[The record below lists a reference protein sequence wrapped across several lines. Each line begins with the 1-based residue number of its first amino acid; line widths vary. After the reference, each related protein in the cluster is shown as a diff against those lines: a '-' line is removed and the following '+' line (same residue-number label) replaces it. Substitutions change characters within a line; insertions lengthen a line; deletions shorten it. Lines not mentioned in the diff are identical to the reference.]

1 MIIIKVG
8 KSRYGHHEIFQ
19 QQFYNRDA
27 RMTLKYHVFYTA
39 LWTYCLMDSTY
50 KICRVSGLSP
60 DSVSWLLLCF
70 SYEPGEWILPESS
83 VGDQKPQNSPS
94 HVRQLSYH
102 KSALNSMQSHLKP
115 YQTQVSFGILTLY
128 VVGNCS
134 NTSLDFS
141 DKDQGD
147 FGLDPEG
154 PKHRILGDSR

>member
-27 RMTLKYHVFYTA
+27 RIWTLKYHVFYTA

-83 VGDQKPQNSPS
+83 VGDQKP
-94 HVRQLSYH
+94 
-102 KSALNSMQSHLKP
+102 
-115 YQTQVSFGILTLY
+115 
-128 VVGNCS
+128 
-134 NTSLDFS
+134 
-141 DKDQGD
+141 
-147 FGLDPEG
+147 
-154 PKHRILGDSR
+154 